1 MIKKELNRK
10 PLLIRKSKISD
21 SDTVTVQYWDISLE
35 HSQGRRRDLKELQ
48 KLKRI
53 GKIIQIIGP
62 VVDISFTSVEDLP
75 NIYDALTTTDQQKTF
90 KTFEVQQILGDNVV
104 RAISINA
111 TDGLVRGRE
120 VLNTQNPL
128 EVPVGRVTLGR
139 IFNAL
144 GDAVDGSADV
154 PLTCERL
161 PIHRL
166 APPFVNWIQDFLFSK
181 LALK

>member
-10 PLLIRKSKISD
+10 PLLICKSKISD

-75 NIYDALTTTDQQKTF
+75 NIYDALTTTDQQKN
-90 KTFEVQQILGDNVV
+90 L
-104 RAISINA
+104 
-111 TDGLVRGRE
+111 
-120 VLNTQNPL
+120 
-128 EVPVGRVTLGR
+128 
-139 IFNAL
+139 
-144 GDAVDGSADV
+144 
-154 PLTCERL
+154 
-161 PIHRL
+161 
-166 APPFVNWIQDFLFSK
+166 
-181 LALK
+181 